1 MKRTWIAALLLTAW
15 VSSAQLDGA
24 LVKTLQGGV
33 EVKEGA
39 QTRILRLFDPVSPR
53 QVITIAKGSRL
64 ELLFRGDGHREVIT
78 GPGTVL
84 VEANRCKVVKGQ
96 PKVEKQQPVLGR
108 TQIASSGTLD
118 AVGGHVDKA
127 VRSPVKPTVTLENG
141 KNGSVFRLRDPKQG
155 LERSWDVDR
164 PLPKVNLLWTADRGW
179 EGVASGIVEM
189 DQGEVLLL
197 EAGSH
202 KVVCSF
208 PLAARIPIESALTS
222 EGLYRAVVL
231 YQGTV
236 NSISLLRRLGEEEG
250 AAYQQLD
257 TLDWAQKR
265 QRAEQLGLHHL
276 AVQAVEERLHR
287 QPEAELLQYV
297 VDYYLYVAEWPQGVN
312 YWTDWGQRHGLRVR
326 TS

>member
-1 MKRTWIAALLLTAW
+1 MAALLLTAW

-53 QVITIAKGSRL
+53 QVITVAKGSRL

-84 VEANRCKVVKGQ
+84 VEANRCRVVKGQ

-127 VRSPVKPTVTLENG
+127 VRSPIKPTVTLENTG
-141 KNGSVFRLRDPKQG
+141 KNGSVFRLRDSKAD
-155 LERSWDVDR
+155 LERSWDLDR
-164 PLPKVNLLWTADRGW
+164 PLPKVNLTWSAERGW
-179 EGVASGIVEM
+179 EGVPAGAVEM
-189 DQGEVLLL
+189 NQGELLLL

-202 KVVCSF
+202 KVVHSF
-208 PLAARIPIESALTS
+208 PLSARIPIESALAP
-222 EGLYRAVVL
+222 GVPYRAVVL
-231 YQGTV
+231 YQGAV
-236 NSISLLRRLGEEEG
+236 NSIALIRRLNEAEG
-250 AAYQQLD
+250 AAYQEFER
-257 TLDWAQKR
+257 LDWAQKR

-276 AVQAVEERLHR
+276 AVQAVEERLHQ

-297 VDYYLYVAEWPQGVN
+297 VDYYAYIAEWPQGMN

-326 TS
+326 SL